1 MPIFDDGQKER
12 ELPDSTVVETDVL
25 IVGSG
30 PAGASSALLL
40 ATLDVPNIGIAKLR
54 WTANTLRAHITNQRA
69 TRDALAAIFGPTV
82 PACA

>member
-40 ATLDVPNIGIAKLR
+40 AASTSR
-54 WTANTLRAHITNQRA
+54 TS
-69 TRDALAAIFGPTV
+69 
-82 PACA
+82 